1 MVNVFYISGKEST
14 NDIVTMIAFGR
25 SWFANVFDSSDVHLP
40 CTLLELFCDYSEQ
53 VGELIIYDIDE
64 RRLSSSE
71 FTVKYD
77 AESHSFIPISG
88 GFSFVNERVQIKFDE
103 VTWYIKSDD
112 GIDFIDLGIR
122 ELKEVPEKGET
133 RQVLEKL
140 FQLSN
145 TVIVDEK
152 TGTINFTFN
161 NLAKLAKR
169 IYVENDSIYISVS
182 YNFNNSFDNE
192 GYVAPPCRYRTS
204 CMDYISRSAGR
215 TSCRYDGCGF
225 RDI

>member
-1 MVNVFYISGKEST
+1 MKVYYNLNKKEFYTDEPYYGERVYISGKEST

-88 GFSFVNERVQIKFDE
+88 GFSFVNERVN
-103 VTWYIKSDD
+103 
-112 GIDFIDLGIR
+112 
-122 ELKEVPEKGET
+122 
-133 RQVLEKL
+133 
-140 FQLSN
+140 LSTCILSL
-145 TVIVDEK
+145 TVILIESDNSPDLAVIVTSPTLIAE
-152 TGTINFTFN
+152 TFPSKSTV
-161 NLAKLAKR
+161 A
-169 IYVENDSIYISVS
+169 IVS
-182 YNFNNSFDNE
+182 SL
-192 GYVAPPCRYRTS
+192 
-204 CMDYISRSAGR
+204 
-215 TSCRYDGCGF
+215 
-225 RDI
+225 DI